1 MKLISHFFISIM
13 NSSLGF
19 TEIEGTT
26 PNIRQERSKTE
37 GSRTKKNITY
47 KRRGTDKTEN
57 FLNSMQKE
65 YLPDRPKAEEDD
77 DEIGEPWQSP
87 EMNIIKQ
94 NAPAPAREEEEP
106 MLREGMEQQ
115 KKYYQEQQ
123 KQYDNKYV
131 PTYTGTAQNIPY
143 YSDLANSQDISGPKD
158 TLMKK
163 LNYVVHML
171 EEQQDQKTGSVGE
184 EMVLYMFLGVFVIFV
199 VDSFSK
205 TGRYRRS

>member
-1 MKLISHFFISIM
+1 M

-19 TEIEGTT
+19 TEIEGSTS
-26 PNIRQERSKTE
+26 NIKQEQSKSE

-47 KRRGTDKTEN
+47 KRRGTDKTKN

-65 YLPDRPKAEEDD
+65 YLPERPKASDDD

-94 NAPAPAREEEEP
+94 NAPAPAREDEEP

-143 YSDLANSQDISGPKD
+143 YSDLANSQELNGPKD
-158 TLMKK
+158 ALMKK

-171 EEQQDQKTGSVGE
+171 EEQQDQKTGSVTE

>member
-1 MKLISHFFISIM
+1 M

-19 TEIEGTT
+19 TEIEGS
-26 PNIRQERSKTE
+26 PSNIKQEHSKSE
-37 GSRTKKNITY
+37 GSRAKKNITY
-47 KRRGTDKTEN
+47 KKRGTDKTKN
-57 FLNSMQKE
+57 FLNSMQEE
-65 YLPDRPKAEEDD
+65 YLPERPKAEEDED
-77 DEIGEPWQSP
+77 DIGVPWQSP

-94 NAPAPAREEEEP
+94 NAPAPAPATEQEEP
-106 MLREGMEQQ
+106 ILREGLEQQ

-123 KQYDNKYV
+123 NQYNNKYV
-131 PTYTGTAQNIPY
+131 PTYTGTTQNIPY
-143 YSDLANSQDISGPKD
+143 YSDLANSQELSGPKD
-158 TLMKK
+158 ALMKK

-171 EEQQDQKTGSVGE
+171 EEQQDQKTGSVTE